1 MHLSYLNNLLE
12 IIQSEIMWVG
22 NKTTNMEIMKKTLE
36 TKDNSSNFWRPMEP
50 QKLIGLK
57 SWAVAMEIDIG
68 KE

>member
-1 MHLSYLNNLLE
+1 MG
-12 IIQSEIMWVG
+12 VG
-22 NKTTNMEIMKKTLE
+22 NKTTNMEIMKKKLE
-36 TKDNSSNFWRPMEP
+36 TKDNSSIFWRPMEP